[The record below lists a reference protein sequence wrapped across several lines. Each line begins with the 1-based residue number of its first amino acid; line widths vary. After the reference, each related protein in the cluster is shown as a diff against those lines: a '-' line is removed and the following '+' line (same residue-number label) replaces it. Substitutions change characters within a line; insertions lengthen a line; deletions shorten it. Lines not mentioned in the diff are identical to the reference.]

1 MKKSYTLFTGL
12 VLLAASLVFTGC
24 ENFLSG
30 NNLKKELEEKIQYEK
45 KPAYTISVELEKAE
59 YGQCNLYTFKL
70 KEGES
75 IALTFTQASGYNF
88 KRWEC
93 NDPEAIEFSPADS
106 GKTTVTL
113 KKGKTDLII
122 TPVCAEVFG
131 VKNIL
136 PEKKDGGVPCDSPI
150 ILTFTH
156 SIKPESLGTIGDDY
170 KILIAKEDGTDLSEF
185 YGAPVFS
192 ENNTVVKFPA
202 IREKPVIENGTLN
215 IEVIVKAGIE
225 SEAGETIADKYSYK
239 FKVNS
244 SRDSDAPL
252 FIDFKVTS
260 KKPSFNQTLET
271 LSEEYD
277 SFKDKITIDG
287 ETLITEIPESTSYE
301 VSEQFH
307 IKDKLY
313 IYCKAED
320 KGSGAYRLV
329 CDSISFP
336 TAESGKKFVL
346 TSENIYEIDDCE
358 IDLSSY
364 PDGEIELTFKLYD
377 YCNNECPDTK
387 VYKVIKDTKIEQDGV
402 KIYNELPK
410 EDFTFVPVDSVFKF
424 QYTIPRNAINGGL
437 SQSNDYEL
445 HGASSG
451 KMYYLYDNF
460 TNFYKK
466 IYVDGIENDSWL
478 SKSSKFEL
486 GKNVKLYYGCD
497 DSTCI
502 EAKFEYDRFIIE
514 DVDSLEDTMLKVE
527 IIDSVGNKK
536 TITRYLPTSN
546 VMLESAETST
556 SLELHASKDSL
567 MGEPSEII
575 YNYFFEHE
583 WNDTTINLF
592 NNSDAVQE
600 SMTIFNSL
608 TSTYANENWISS
620 VDIQGWK
627 TSVFNKSNELA
638 GRNIEKN
645 KKYIVG
651 FDYYS
656 NYYNYVGVGPTSI
669 PMQSY
674 VLTTSIN
681 NNYVIKNLN
690 HSSALNLSDSYID
703 RTKPLKVYAIPCYRY
718 DQQYLYGSPVSRY
731 IVLSNIQYS
740 DDYTI
745 SFTPSEIV
753 SSGINKGTCDF
764 SFNDISIV
772 DSENKNCLDE
782 FELEFYYKTNEVFDS
797 SSHTFVTN
805 NITIPSVSETKTYI
819 VGIRA
824 THKENGKVVK
834 TEKNITMLPV
844 DNYPPKFYLSN
855 YSTTYYETYNLFDSD
870 RTGKMFYIDLQGGK
884 YSDGSW
890 DNSWKYNYLL
900 NDNEKKIRA
909 YDGKYDYEF
918 YWIKDDMVRKEFPAL
933 TDEDFPYVL
942 KGSSKFDWNYSEEN
956 VKNYDSKMW
965 VPVYDLDD
973 DNYILVVKMYDENEN
988 YTIKPITYNQV
999 DTYKSKPE
1007 VNLSG
1012 STLSFQLNVENQ
1024 VKVDWPNYMSFAR
1037 KVYFAGISYLDSSTN
1052 KWKEINYDNELTKD
1066 VDYYSGEYVTMVN
1079 GSQDVSV
1086 ADGKFVKLGIQGFNA
1101 DSNYNDKYAT
1111 GRRSNGCYDG
1121 LLNLLDPMYAEINS
1135 YPVYKYI
1142 GSATCNLYN
1151 MIEGSAGISII
1162 TDGPVLIH
1170 TLYSTREEGYG
1181 DNIDEW
1187 ERRARE
1193 WNPVQI
1199 NKNSNY
1205 TGYKN
1210 LPSDAKSYVV
1220 VAYFA
1225 NGERVISSVYH
1236 KE

>member
-1 MKKSYTLFTGL
+1 MVNKQKKKERVMKKSYTLFTGL

-59 YGQCNLYTFKL
+59 YGQCNLNTFEL

-75 IALTFTQASGYNF
+75 KALTFTLGSGYNF
-88 KRWEC
+88 KYWEC
-93 NDPEAIEFSPADS
+93 NDPEAIEFSPENSA
-106 GKTTVTL
+106 KTTVTL

-136 PEKKDGGVPCDSPI
+136 PEKKDGGVPRDSPI

-202 IREKPVIENGTLN
+202 IREKPVIENGTSN

-244 SRDSDAPL
+244 SRDSDVPL

-287 ETLITEIPESTSYE
+287 ETLITEIPDSSNYK

-377 YCNNECPDTK
+377 YCNNVCPDTK

-402 KIYNELPK
+402 MLFNDIPSSSHNFSTQLVFSPQYCEGDYGKYNYINNKSEIINLIFEKAGFFDECRKIKINE
-410 EDFTFVPVDSVFKF
+410 
-424 QYTIPRNAINGGL
+424 I
-437 SQSNDYEL
+437 SNDIW
-445 HGASSG
+445 
-451 KMYYLYDNF
+451 M
-460 TNFYKK
+460 
-466 IYVDGIENDSWL
+466 DGITKL
-478 SKSSKFEL
+478 SFNNTE
-486 GKNVKLYYGCD
+486 LYYKCKNEEYKALKMSDYFLLENFDSKD
-497 DSTCI
+497 DLLL
-502 EAKFEYDRFIIE
+502 RLII
-514 DVDSLEDTMLKVE
+514 T
-527 IIDSVGNKK
+527 DSVGNQTEIKK
-536 TITRYLPTSN
+536 NYPCGALR
-546 VMLESAETST
+546 LEYSEVSD
-556 SLELHASKDSL
+556 SFSVQASKDFNNADSVDFKYFYIQNFTDNVKNL
-567 MGEPSEII
+567 YNKKLKDEVSKVNDIIKGHEGEPWIPSEYIEDLNNNAVETLLKKFSI
-575 YNYFFEHE
+575 DSDKDYLVSLSDFNYARIH
-583 WNDTTINLF
+583 
-592 NNSDAVQE
+592 
-600 SMTIFNSL
+600 
-608 TSTYANENWISS
+608 
-620 VDIQGWK
+620 
-627 TSVFNKSNELA
+627 
-638 GRNIEKN
+638 
-645 KKYIVG
+645 
-651 FDYYS
+651 
-656 NYYNYVGVGPTSI
+656 GVGPTGIGLYSSNI
-669 PMQSY
+669 I
-674 VLTTSIN
+674 LD
-681 NNYVIKNLN
+681 NYESF
-690 HSSALNLSDSYID
+690 SSANDYVPDLRISKSIID
-703 RTKPLKVYAIPCYRY
+703 TSKPVTVYAVPYY
-718 DQQYLYGSPVSRY
+718 EYKKDYGTYY
-731 IVLSNIQYS
+731 IYGLPIEKQIFSSDVTYSNDYS
-740 DDYTI
+740 LTFNI
-745 SFTPSEIV
+745 ASK
-753 SSGINKGTCDF
+753 SSGINTGTCDL
-764 SFNDISIV
+764 SFEDIVIV
-772 DSENKNCLDE
+772 DSDSKNVTGKFD
-782 FELEFYYKTNEVFDS
+782 LEFYYKRDGSTKTS
-797 SSHTFVTN
+797 SEINPMKVA
-805 NITIPSVSETKTYI
+805 SVSTETEYI
-819 VGIRA
+819 VGIIA
-824 THKENGKVVK
+824 TGKEDTSIILN
-834 TEKNITMLPV
+834 TEKKHTLQPI
-844 DNYPPKFYLSN
+844 DNVPPNFYLSS
-855 YSTTYYETYNLFDSD
+855 YSTTYYESYNLFDSD

-884 YSDGSW
+884 YSNGIW
-890 DNSWKYNYLL
+890 DPSWKYNYLL
-900 NDNEKKIRA
+900 NDNDKKIRA
-909 YDGKYDYEF
+909 KDGTYDYEF

-942 KGSSKFDWNYSEEN
+942 KGSSTFDWKYSEEK
-956 VKNYDSKMW
+956 VKDYDSKMW

-988 YTIKPITYNQV
+988 YTIKPITYNQI

-1052 KWKEINYDNELTKD
+1052 KWKEINYDNELKKD
-1066 VDYYSGEYVTMVN
+1066 DDYYSGEYVTKVN

-1101 DSNYNDKYAT
+1101 DSNLDDKYAT

>member
-59 YGQCNLYTFKL
+59 YGQCNLNTFEL

-75 IALTFTQASGYNF
+75 KALTFTLGSGYNF
-88 KRWEC
+88 KYWKC
-93 NDPEAIEFSPADS
+93 NDPEAIEFSPENSA
-106 GKTTVTL
+106 KTTVTL

-136 PEKKDGGVPCDSPI
+136 PEKKDGGVPRDSPI

-202 IREKPVIENGTLN
+202 IREKPVIENGTSN

-287 ETLITEIPESTSYE
+287 ETLITEIPDSSNYK

-320 KGSGAYRLV
+320 KGSGAYRLECDSIS

-377 YCNNECPDTK
+377 YCNNVCPDTK
-387 VYKVIKDTKIEQDGV
+387 VYKVIKDTKIEQDDFY
-402 KIYNELPK
+402 ICNE
-410 EDFTFVPVDSVFKF
+410 
-424 QYTIPRNAINGGL
+424 Y
-437 SQSNDYEL
+437 SNDTFPFNTTIVDTANY
-445 HGASSG
+445 
-451 KMYYLYDNF
+451 NP
-460 TNFYKK
+460 
-466 IYVDGIENDSWL
+466 VDGISNNNTKRTAVFIQTED
-478 SKSSKFEL
+478 FEKCARTFYIYGL
-486 GKNVKLYYGCD
+486 HTDNWADISETLTAGKNVKIEYIINGISYEAEIVD
-497 DSTCI
+497 DSEFYLNKVVLGSDI
-502 EAKFEYDRFIIE
+502 K
-514 DVDSLEDTMLKVE
+514 LKATVS
-527 IIDSVGNKK
+527 DSVGNEFSKEYYYPTGTIDVDYNLYGDCLSIDAKK
-536 TITRYLPTSN
+536 TDINAGTVSFRYFYDFCWDN
-546 VMLESAETST
+546 EVIET
-556 SLELHASKDSL
+556 
-567 MGEPSEII
+567 
-575 YNYFFEHE
+575 
-583 WNDTTINLF
+583 F
-592 NNSDAVQE
+592 NNLETTKNSITQIETLYEQNKSECWGWNLNPSKWRENAAIALLNILGVQ
-600 SMTIFNSL
+600 SNTNYKVSFDTYDTIVSY
-608 TSTYANENWISS
+608 S
-620 VDIQGWK
+620 GP
-627 TSVFNKSNELA
+627 NKSNMVLYSTYVQNLYA
-638 GRNIEKN
+638 HSNQIYLDKL
-645 KKYIVG
+645 KKLG
-651 FDYYS
+651 FDFVNITIVPEYHFGNNIIYGLPQTKNISIIDIDGSNEYELTFSLSPMSSCGAGTGKCQIEVDNVIIRDLSGNNCTSDFDIQYFYKKGLDCIYTEKSNIIFDSVSSDSDAKIGVKAINKTNKSLLLKAEQTAELTAIDNFVPEFTVDKDATGSSGYGTLSLYDYDLTGQKMYIGLQTFKCNQNSSYQWVYS
-656 NYYNYVGVGPTSI
+656 NYGCILQDRIGTTAVEVVPFRNDSGDYEFKYSWYKWNEYKWGNFGSKLPVIDTS
-669 PMQSY
+669 
-674 VLTTSIN
+674 
-681 NNYVIKNLN
+681 
-690 HSSALNLSDSYID
+690 SDV
-703 RTKPLKVYAIPCYRY
+703 P
-718 DQQYLYGSPVSRY
+718 
-731 IVLSNIQYS
+731 
-740 DDYTI
+740 
-745 SFTPSEIV
+745 V
-753 SSGINKGTCDF
+753 SSGVSTMHLEYPIDTKRNSNNKMWIPVNDMSDGKYVLAVEITDINGN
-764 SFNDISIV
+764 SFFETITFHEVNTYSNPLSITTNNGLLTISQGYT
-772 DSENKNCLDE
+772 DSENRWDTGLNFGTKNGHFATVQMFNGSDWYIKHE
-782 FELEFYYKTNEVFDS
+782 NIELNS
-797 SSHTFVTN
+797 RSN
-805 NITIPSVSETKTYI
+805 NFTV
-819 VGIRA
+819 
-824 THKENGKVVK
+824 
-834 TEKNITMLPV
+834 
-844 DNYPPKFYLSN
+844 
-855 YSTTYYETYNLFDSD
+855 
-870 RTGKMFYIDLQGGK
+870 
-884 YSDGSW
+884 
-890 DNSWKYNYLL
+890 
-900 NDNEKKIRA
+900 
-909 YDGKYDYEF
+909 
-918 YWIKDDMVRKEFPAL
+918 
-933 TDEDFPYVL
+933 
-942 KGSSKFDWNYSEEN
+942 
-956 VKNYDSKMW
+956 
-965 VPVYDLDD
+965 DLDITD
-973 DNYILVVKMYDENEN
+973 SGFIKCSVLGASLPYLQRTSLGKNLLGTVV
-988 YTIKPITYNQV
+988 
-999 DTYKSKPE
+999 YKA
-1007 VNLSG
+1007 NLDASG
-1012 STLSFQLNVENQ
+1012 
-1024 VKVDWPNYMSFAR
+1024 R
-1037 KVYFAGISYLDSSTN
+1037 GTN
-1052 KWKEINYDNELTKD
+1052 TGTWNMDKYR
-1066 VDYYSGEYVTMVN
+1066 VDYAIG
-1079 GSQDVSV
+1079 
-1086 ADGKFVKLGIQGFNA
+1086 
-1101 DSNYNDKYAT
+1101 
-1111 GRRSNGCYDG
+1111 
-1121 LLNLLDPMYAEINS
+1121 EINS
-1135 YPVYKYI
+1135 APSYIYI
-1142 GSATCNLYN
+1142 GSDTCNLYN